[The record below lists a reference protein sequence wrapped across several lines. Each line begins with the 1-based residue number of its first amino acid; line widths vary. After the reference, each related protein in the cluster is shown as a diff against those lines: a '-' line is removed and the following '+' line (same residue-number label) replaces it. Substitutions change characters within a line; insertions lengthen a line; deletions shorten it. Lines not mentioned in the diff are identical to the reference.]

1 MSRPKKHRIIDIH
14 SFRFKIFLGI
24 NIAVF
29 ISFMLFSV
37 FFLQKLM
44 NLSLNQAI
52 DNSEAYSARVSKMI
66 ENTTQAVRNDV
77 DIAALAPEV
86 TNILTS
92 DHSRDE
98 RNTAKWVSDYYKIFQ
113 YIEKSYANNNVHSMY
128 IVTTNDFAKHFT
140 SNKFYPLSRFRGS
153 KWYDQVEMSKGSML
167 FTNGNSFSGVFDAS
181 DDYIWF
187 TRKLPIRY
195 SKYETYFIGNIKKR
209 IFNSLLALDNNVPFC
224 YCALLNESG
233 NILTDVPD
241 RYKAVFNY
249 VYKNVYASSDYSM
262 TMIKP
267 YGNIYWAVKADIYN
281 TDMKF
286 LYILDFEAMR
296 KNTIKDSLK
305 SVLLFFLL
313 LLPVT
318 TFVSYLL
325 SRSLSKRISAL
336 KNNMLI
342 VSSGN
347 FNLPVL
353 AGDGDDEISVL
364 NRHFNY
370 MATKIA
376 QLMDEQYANGK
387 RIKELELISL
397 QAQINPHFLYNT
409 LDLIKWKAIRNKD
422 KDTEELIDALSGYY
436 RLSLAKGKDMVPL
449 KSELDHITAYVFI
462 QNKRFDNGIRLHKD
476 VPEKYL
482 DHPVPKLILQPIV
495 ENAIMHGILELPDS
509 EGDIWINASEDTTF
523 LTVTVHDN
531 GVGIPADTRMLC
543 DDKGNEGNTEAKS
556 VVIKSGYGLKNIDA
570 RIKLAFGNDY
580 GLSVDTE
587 VTEGTTIKLS
597 FPANTSD
604 KEENNV

>member
-241 RYKAVFNY
+241 RYKAVFN
-249 VYKNVYASSDYSM
+249 
-262 TMIKP
+262 
-267 YGNIYWAVKADIYN
+267 
-281 TDMKF
+281 
-286 LYILDFEAMR
+286 
-296 KNTIKDSLK
+296 
-305 SVLLFFLL
+305 
-313 LLPVT
+313 
-318 TFVSYLL
+318 
-325 SRSLSKRISAL
+325 
-336 KNNMLI
+336 
-342 VSSGN
+342 
-347 FNLPVL
+347 
-353 AGDGDDEISVL
+353 
-364 NRHFNY
+364 
-370 MATKIA
+370 
-376 QLMDEQYANGK
+376 
-387 RIKELELISL
+387 
-397 QAQINPHFLYNT
+397 
-409 LDLIKWKAIRNKD
+409 
-422 KDTEELIDALSGYY
+422 
-436 RLSLAKGKDMVPL
+436 
-449 KSELDHITAYVFI
+449 
-462 QNKRFDNGIRLHKD
+462 
-476 VPEKYL
+476 
-482 DHPVPKLILQPIV
+482 
-495 ENAIMHGILELPDS
+495 
-509 EGDIWINASEDTTF
+509 
-523 LTVTVHDN
+523 
-531 GVGIPADTRMLC
+531 
-543 DDKGNEGNTEAKS
+543 
-556 VVIKSGYGLKNIDA
+556 
-570 RIKLAFGNDY
+570 
-580 GLSVDTE
+580 
-587 VTEGTTIKLS
+587 
-597 FPANTSD
+597 
-604 KEENNV
+604 